1 MRETQKNIRA
11 YKKRLVGIKE
21 KLATAGLLFIMS
33 AVMLTTASF
42 AWIVLSTAPEIAN
55 ISTTISGN
63 GNLEIALASSDEE
76 GIPVVP
82 ARSEVGDSN
91 LPLVQRNIT
100 WGNLVNLNDD
110 VYGFQKVTL
119 RRAALNSQ
127 NEGELDLEPQDLHLD
142 VVYEDEDVIVIN
154 KPKGMIVHPTSGS
167 QKDTL
172 VNGLLYHCKDL
183 SGINGVMRP
192 GIVHR
197 IDKDTTGLLI
207 VAKNDKAHESLANQL
222 KDKSVSRKY
231 YALVH
236 GVIAHDFGTIDA
248 PIGRDPK
255 DRQKMCVIAK
265 NSKHAVTHFKVIE
278 RFKEYTLVECSLETG
293 RTHQIRVHMQYIGHP
308 VVGDPKYSY
317 RKTMNCNGQL
327 LHAHE
332 LTFVHPSTQEKMVVE
347 AKLPLQ
353 FEEILNDLRSREV

>member
-1 MRETQKNIRA
+1 MKHNE
-11 YKKRLVGIKE
+11 
-21 KLATAGLLFIMS
+21 
-33 AVMLTTASF
+33 
-42 AWIVLSTAPEIAN
+42 WIVPQECANERADKVISKLEDLSRSYVQILMEKECILL
-55 ISTTISGN
+55 N
-63 GNLEIALASSDEE
+63 GNPCKPNTKVKENDHIVIEYEDE
-76 GIPVVP
+76 
-82 ARSEVGDSN
+82 A
-91 LPLVQRNIT
+91 
-100 WGNLVNLNDD
+100 
-110 VYGFQKVTL
+110 
-119 RRAALNSQ
+119 
-127 NEGELDLEPQDLHLD
+127 ELDLEPQDLHLD

-293 RTHQIRVHMQYIGHP
+293 RTNQIRVHMQYIGHP

>member
-1 MRETQKNIRA
+1 MKHNE
-11 YKKRLVGIKE
+11 
-21 KLATAGLLFIMS
+21 
-33 AVMLTTASF
+33 
-42 AWIVLSTAPEIAN
+42 WIVPQECANERADKVISKLEDLSRSYVQILMEKECILL
-55 ISTTISGN
+55 N
-63 GNLEIALASSDEE
+63 GNPCKPNTKVKENDHIVIEYEDE
-76 GIPVVP
+76 
-82 ARSEVGDSN
+82 
-91 LPLVQRNIT
+91 T
-100 WGNLVNLNDD
+100 
-110 VYGFQKVTL
+110 
-119 RRAALNSQ
+119 
-127 NEGELDLEPQDLHLD
+127 ELDLEPQDLHLD

-332 LTFVHPSTQEKMVVE
+332 LTFVHPRTQEKMVVE

>member
-1 MRETQKNIRA
+1 MKHNE
-11 YKKRLVGIKE
+11 
-21 KLATAGLLFIMS
+21 
-33 AVMLTTASF
+33 
-42 AWIVLSTAPEIAN
+42 WIVPQECANERADKVISKLEDLSRSYVQILMEKECILL
-55 ISTTISGN
+55 N
-63 GNLEIALASSDEE
+63 GNPCKPNTKVKENDHIVIEYEDE
-76 GIPVVP
+76 
-82 ARSEVGDSN
+82 
-91 LPLVQRNIT
+91 T
-100 WGNLVNLNDD
+100 
-110 VYGFQKVTL
+110 
-119 RRAALNSQ
+119 
-127 NEGELDLEPQDLHLD
+127 ELDLEPQDLHLD

>member
-1 MRETQKNIRA
+1 MKHNE
-11 YKKRLVGIKE
+11 
-21 KLATAGLLFIMS
+21 
-33 AVMLTTASF
+33 
-42 AWIVLSTAPEIAN
+42 WIVPQECANERADKVISKLEDLSRSYVQILMEKECILL
-55 ISTTISGN
+55 N
-63 GNLEIALASSDEE
+63 GNPCKPNTKVKENDHIVIEYEDE
-76 GIPVVP
+76 
-82 ARSEVGDSN
+82 
-91 LPLVQRNIT
+91 T
-100 WGNLVNLNDD
+100 
-110 VYGFQKVTL
+110 
-119 RRAALNSQ
+119 
-127 NEGELDLEPQDLHLD
+127 ELDLEPQDLHLD

-317 RKTMNCNGQL
+317 RKTMSCNGQL

>member
-1 MRETQKNIRA
+1 MKHNE
-11 YKKRLVGIKE
+11 
-21 KLATAGLLFIMS
+21 
-33 AVMLTTASF
+33 
-42 AWIVLSTAPEIAN
+42 WIVPQECANERADKVISKLEDLSRSYVQILMEKECILL
-55 ISTTISGN
+55 N
-63 GNLEIALASSDEE
+63 GSPCKPNTKVKENDHIVIEYEDE
-76 GIPVVP
+76 
-82 ARSEVGDSN
+82 
-91 LPLVQRNIT
+91 T
-100 WGNLVNLNDD
+100 
-110 VYGFQKVTL
+110 
-119 RRAALNSQ
+119 
-127 NEGELDLEPQDLHLD
+127 ELDLEPQDLHLD

>member
-1 MRETQKNIRA
+1 MKHNE
-11 YKKRLVGIKE
+11 
-21 KLATAGLLFIMS
+21 
-33 AVMLTTASF
+33 
-42 AWIVLSTAPEIAN
+42 WIVPQECANERADKVISKLEDLSRSYVQILMEKECILL
-55 ISTTISGN
+55 N
-63 GNLEIALASSDEE
+63 GSPCKPNTKVKENDHIVIEYEDE
-76 GIPVVP
+76 
-82 ARSEVGDSN
+82 
-91 LPLVQRNIT
+91 T
-100 WGNLVNLNDD
+100 
-110 VYGFQKVTL
+110 
-119 RRAALNSQ
+119 
-127 NEGELDLEPQDLHLD
+127 ELDLEPQDLHLD

-332 LTFVHPSTQEKMVVE
+332 LTFVHPRTQEKMVVE

-353 FEEILNDLRSREV
+353 FEEILNNLRSREV

>member
-1 MRETQKNIRA
+1 MKHNE
-11 YKKRLVGIKE
+11 
-21 KLATAGLLFIMS
+21 
-33 AVMLTTASF
+33 
-42 AWIVLSTAPEIAN
+42 WIVPQECANERADKVISKLEDLSRSYVQILMEKECILL
-55 ISTTISGN
+55 N
-63 GNLEIALASSDEE
+63 GNPCKPNTKVKENDHIVIEYEDE
-76 GIPVVP
+76 
-82 ARSEVGDSN
+82 A
-91 LPLVQRNIT
+91 
-100 WGNLVNLNDD
+100 
-110 VYGFQKVTL
+110 
-119 RRAALNSQ
+119 
-127 NEGELDLEPQDLHLD
+127 ELDLEPQDLHLD